1 MRLTLPQ
8 YQKAGDSLIVDLD
21 PAANR
26 LLGVSVASYL
36 DSPEDA
42 VSLAV
47 KMTTLPDGAVYA
59 AQTTLDAPAKKIQ
72 VVITNSG
79 HRPLAR

>member
-1 MRLTLPQ
+1 
-8 YQKAGDSLIVDLD
+8 
-21 PAANR
+21 
-26 LLGVSVASYL
+26 L

>member
-21 PAANR
+21 PAASR